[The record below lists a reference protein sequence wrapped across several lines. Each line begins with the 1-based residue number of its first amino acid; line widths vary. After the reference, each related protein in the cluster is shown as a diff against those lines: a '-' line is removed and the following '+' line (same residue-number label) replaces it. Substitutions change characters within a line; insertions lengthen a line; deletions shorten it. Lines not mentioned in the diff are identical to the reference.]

1 MISAIVPVQE
11 IKRRGMGAVD
21 SGLKH
26 HPAVTIV
33 RNNRPAY
40 VVLAPDDYE
49 ELVRAADNTHLAEA
63 LADWKAGR
71 SKATTV
77 DELLAEAKT
86 ADE

>member
-11 IKRRGMGAVD
+11 IKRRGMSAVD
-21 SGLKH
+21 SGLRTH
-26 HPAVTIV
+26 RAVTIV

-40 VVLAPDDYE
+40 VVVAPDDYA
-49 ELVRAADNTHLAEA
+49 ELVRAADGAHLAEA

-71 SKATTV
+71 CKATSA
-77 DELLAEAKT
+77 DELMAEAE